1 MSEGNHFKKEELTLE
16 TKRPK
21 IEMPTCEYVSD
32 YERAFLALLVY
43 FWPGRDIKMSNEAPF
58 IPVPVQTLMECVSS
72 SSVCSDLR
80 RLATSSVNP
89 SKFYCTL
96 KNS

>member
-32 YERAFLALLVY
+32 YERAFLAHWFIFGLV
-43 FWPGRDIKMSNEAPF
+43 G
-58 IPVPVQTLMECVSS
+58 TL
-72 SSVCSDLR
+72 R
-80 RLATSSVNP
+80 
-89 SKFYCTL
+89 
-96 KNS
+96 

>member
-58 IPVPVQTLMECVSS
+58 IPGPGANIDRVCILFLCV
-72 SSVCSDLR
+72 L
-80 RLATSSVNP
+80 
-89 SKFYCTL
+89 
-96 KNS
+96 